1 MNTQEVKTGTKKI
14 YFGAAVFLS
23 AFLSACGQQTQLRES
38 APSATTSV
46 TGNNSVGNGPRTVAE
61 LESRYETLVTADEAL
76 VDCMESYIPDYRSQ
90 METYGEVFMGDPLDN
105 TPHPSEEGCRIARD
119 TRNQIATELGLPR
132 V

>member
-1 MNTQEVKTGTKKI
+1 MNTQEVKTGTKQI
-14 YFGAAVFLS
+14 HLGAAVFLS
-23 AFLSACGQQTQLRES
+23 AFLSACGQQTQVRES
-38 APSATTSV
+38 APSTTANITES
-46 TGNNSVGNGPRTVAE
+46 GSAGNGPRTVAE
-61 LESRYETLVTADEAL
+61 LESRYEALVTADEAL

-105 TPHPSEEGCRIARD
+105 TPHPSEEGCRTARD